1 MISKDLEQDLEQ
13 DVKMFLGRILETFA
27 KNLLRIYQYP
37 LKILCRNIHLSSWQ
51 DLIKIL
57 QDLTKI
63 LQDLKVFPG
72 KILDSSSQKTY
83 QEFTKNLSRS
93 CISVYIKDRGKL
105 LIIFQTVLLV
115 FLSTI
120 EDMIQ
125 KNGKTCHLCLV
136 DYYFV

>member
-13 DVKMFLGRILETFA
+13 DVKMFLGKILETFA

-72 KILDSSSQKTY
+72 KILDSSGQKL
-83 QEFTKNLSRS
+83 TKNLPRTYQDL
-93 CISVYIKDRGKL
+93 VYGKL

-120 EDMIQ
+120 KDMIQ

-136 DYYFV
+136 D

>member
-1 MISKDLEQDLEQ
+1 MISKDLEQDLQQ

-63 LQDLKVFPG
+63 LQDLTVFPG
-72 KILDSSSQKTY
+72 KILDSSSQKL
-83 QEFTKNLSRS
+83 TKNLPRT
-93 CISVYIKDRGKL
+93 YQDL
-105 LIIFQTVLLV
+105 A
-115 FLSTI
+115 
-120 EDMIQ
+120 
-125 KNGKTCHLCLV
+125 
-136 DYYFV
+136 